1 MAAICALEAL
11 RTGDSVSI
19 PSRIE
24 S

>member
-11 RTGDSVSI
+11 RTGNSVSI